1 MPVLTFLCPTTRAYF
16 DSGIRLDETSAAAS
30 RLTIV
35 RVRCA
40 ECHREHR
47 FLLADG
53 VLDAPETLTKKR
65 PKRAAAKKGAGVRSE
80 AHMHRGPGAPPLPE
94 KHLSPY

>member
-40 ECHREHR
+40 ECRREHR

-65 PKRAAAKKGAGVRSE
+65 PKRVAAKKGDGFRSE
-80 AHMHRGPGAPPLPE
+80 AHMRRGPGAPPLPE